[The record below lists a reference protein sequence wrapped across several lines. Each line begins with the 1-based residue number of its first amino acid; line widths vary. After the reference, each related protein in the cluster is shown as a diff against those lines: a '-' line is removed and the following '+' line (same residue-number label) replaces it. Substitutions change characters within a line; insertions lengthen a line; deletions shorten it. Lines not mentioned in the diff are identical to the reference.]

1 MSEIDLSNKAIYDMV
16 NDQKVKEKNTS
27 EDSSVDSSVFEEEK
41 TTQPR
46 VVVSTPSATSAP
58 AKAPEHKFKME
69 RSFKNFI
76 IFVLVIVF
84 IAAFIY
90 FTIYRLGWGIKECI
104 NHNYQDCAALLT
116 PEIAPLAATGLLALL

>member
-1 MSEIDLSNKAIYDMV
+1 MSEIDLSNKAIYDMI

-27 EDSSVDSSVFEEEK
+27 EEDIVK
-41 TTQPR
+41 T
-46 VVVSTPSATSAP
+46 
-58 AKAPEHKFKME
+58 APETPTKATTKGSIHKFKME

-84 IAAFIY
+84 IAALIY
-90 FTIYRLGWGIKECI
+90 FTIYRLGWGIKECM

-116 PEIAPLAATGLLALL
+116 PELAPLAATGLLVLL